1 MVTNTSTG
9 GASTLGLGKPR
20 RFDPNDKKYIP
31 GLLITP
37 VQILLCVMLIFP
49 FILEFVISMTEWQ
62 PIYGD
67 FWLAFTSV
75 FTQKNKPGH

>member
-1 MVTNTSTG
+1 VVTNTSKG
-9 GASTLGLGKPR
+9 GVSTIGMGKPR

-31 GLLITP
+31 ALLITP

-49 FILEFVISMTEWQ
+49 FILEFVISLTEWQ

-67 FWLAFTSV
+67 FWTAFGSV
-75 FTQKNKPGH
+75 FTQKN